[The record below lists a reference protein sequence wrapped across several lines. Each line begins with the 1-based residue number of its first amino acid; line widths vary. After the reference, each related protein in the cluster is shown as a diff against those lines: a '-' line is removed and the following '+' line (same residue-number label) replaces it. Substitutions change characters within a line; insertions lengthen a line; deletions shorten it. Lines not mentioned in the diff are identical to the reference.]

1 MKQVPWTAG
10 LDSVQMIDIA
20 LRMTLIAAL
29 SERSGGGPVHAATLK
44 LCSGPLVLLIS
55 EVLALSVCPVP

>member
-1 MKQVPWTAG
+1 
-10 LDSVQMIDIA
+10 MIDIA